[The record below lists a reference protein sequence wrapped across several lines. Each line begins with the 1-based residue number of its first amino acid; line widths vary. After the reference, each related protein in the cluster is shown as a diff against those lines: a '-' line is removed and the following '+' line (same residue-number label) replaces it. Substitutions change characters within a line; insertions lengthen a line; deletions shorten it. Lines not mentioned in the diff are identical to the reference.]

1 MSKYTTEL
9 RYICESLA
17 GRTESAGYA
26 DVNTIIA
33 ESRAQIFNFD
43 YPIFEEEHREELET
57 KILKHYYTQEIGM
70 ETYGL
75 WHLELDKRMNEI
87 MPYYNQLYESA
98 SLEFNPLDDVN
109 YVKTHEGTHSENE
122 NETVGRED
130 AGTSERNITS
140 SESAHTEGETNVDS
154 TDWSLYSDTPQGT
167 IANTDLSANAYL
179 TNATKDTVDST
190 TGDERDSTRE
200 VTSKDENEYSDT
212 RNTERTNER
221 EGENEFRET
230 MKGKVGTYSYAKLL
244 KEYREQ
250 ILNIDMMIINDLQD
264 LFMMLW

>member
-9 RYICESLA
+9 RFICESLA
-17 GRTESAGYA
+17 GKTESKGYT
-26 DVNTIIA
+26 DVNQIIA
-33 ESRAQIFNFD
+33 DSRAQIFNFN
-43 YPIFEEEHREELET
+43 YPIFEESHRAELET
-57 KILKHYYTQEIGM
+57 KIIKHYYTQEIGM

-98 SLEFNPLDDVN
+98 SLEYNPLNDVN

-122 NETVGRED
+122 NENIDRTDTGD
-130 AGTSERNITS
+130 SERNITS
-140 SESAHTEGETNVDS
+140 SETINASDETNTDS

-190 TGDERDSTRE
+190 TTNERESTRG

-221 EGENEFRET
+221 EGENEFTET
-230 MKGKVGTYSYAKLL
+230 MTGKVGTYSYAKLI